1 MARIKPGSMSHVG
14 PRWTQRGSLNVG
26 RAPRRRE
33 RRGVSPQDIL
43 AWLQVSEA
51 VMKDEGLIGSVAS
64 RIQKEMRESSL
75 AEKRAQ
81 HKADMQAAEDKRR
94 ADMAAEVDR
103 RRFENEQAMQ
113 FAAERAKGFDPRT
126 QGSDSPTPQLALDME
141 EVGFAVPPDIRY
153 QKAAPD
159 LLERESQPIDI
170 LEEAVVSEQVPAAP
184 SPGATRT
191 PAPGWEDQS
200 VKIGGGTVPIKG
212 YEGVP
217 GVDRLREEAGT
228 AATRP
233 GYGRDEFVGTLAELN
248 SLAYGARTPEEYNAV
263 TSRLPEVMK
272 MDPSL
277 GGTNLASIIGGPK
290 PDMVTEAR
298 RTLLGSFLEGQK
310 QRRSQDELK
319 RMKTL
324 QDIYMKDED
333 FEVRY
338 AQKVAQ
344 ILNLKDQATGRALSR
359 AANRLKGNVDKADL
373 ERLRQLAAHASWIQ
387 EGRPDGVTGRFP
399 AEWVNLAPTEAR
411 ATVFE
416 GLSGKTDKKA
426 FRQLL
431 ASTDQALDVEHKID
445 ATAKFGLRGAE
456 RAMTNAMKSFSEFML
471 EAGSIDNIVDSDS
484 LLDAAKQQLN
494 TAVAAIM
501 EYNKI
506 LETQN
511 VPEEQRFNAL
521 KVYKGLA
528 PQISKLAKE
537 TGDPKI
543 KEADG
548 ILDAIF
554 GSGE

>member
-1 MARIKPGSMSHVG
+1 
-14 PRWTQRGSLNVG
+14 
-26 RAPRRRE
+26 
-33 RRGVSPQDIL
+33 
-43 AWLQVSEA
+43 
-51 VMKDEGLIGSVAS
+51 
-64 RIQKEMRESSL
+64 
-75 AEKRAQ
+75 
-81 HKADMQAAEDKRR
+81 
-94 ADMAAEVDR
+94 MAAEVDR
-103 RRFENEQAMQ
+103 RKLQAAQKRAGTPEAMYADEFQ
-113 FAAERAKGFDPRT
+113 SQLMHERAKQMMALTEGLSSAPTAELEYERSQGELVPEGGGFGDP
-126 QGSDSPTPQLALDME
+126 GGGA
-141 EVGFAVPPDIRY
+141 G
-153 QKAAPD
+153 
-159 LLERESQPIDI
+159 QPIDI

-191 PAPGWEDQS
+191 LAPGWEDQS
-200 VKIGGGTVPIKG
+200 VEIGGGTVPIKG

-263 TSRLPEVMK
+263 TSRLADVME

-344 ILNLKDQATGRALSR
+344 MLALKDQATSRALSR
-359 AANRLKGNVDKADL
+359 AANQLKGNVDKTDL

-387 EGRPDGVTGRFP
+387 EGRPAGVTGRFP
-399 AEWVNLAPTEAR
+399 AEWEALSPAETR
-411 ATVFE
+411 AMVFE
-416 GLSGKTDKKA
+416 GLSGKTDKKV

-431 ASTDQALDVEHKID
+431 ASTHQAHGIEHKID
-445 ATAKFGLRGAE
+445 ATAKLGLRGAE
-456 RAMTNAMKSFSEFML
+456 KAMTNAMKSFSEFL
-471 EAGSIDNIVDSDS
+471 IEAKSIDNIVDEEA
-484 LLDAAKQQLN
+484 LLDAAKQLN

-506 LETQN
+506 LEIQN
-511 VPEEQRFNAL
+511 VPEELRFNAL